1 MRSLRN
7 SARCCTKQLE
17 GRLIAWD
24 SGDGLHQ
31 LAKTAAA
38 AGLGLSAQHVRTVAR
53 WMAEFQLKLAQG
65 GVITTGEHAG
75 GPGPGAVMEL
85 VERQPRTAFVLF
97 STALVRV
104 SNHD

>member
-1 MRSLRN
+1 M
-7 SARCCTKQLE
+7 
-17 GRLIAWD
+17 IAWD

-75 GPGPGAVMEL
+75 GPGPNVMTKL
-85 VERQPRTAFVLF
+85 VERHAAEADGDVRSQDGGIQP
-97 STALVRV
+97 ALPDEVEMV
-104 SNHD
+104 DEHHAYTLPLD